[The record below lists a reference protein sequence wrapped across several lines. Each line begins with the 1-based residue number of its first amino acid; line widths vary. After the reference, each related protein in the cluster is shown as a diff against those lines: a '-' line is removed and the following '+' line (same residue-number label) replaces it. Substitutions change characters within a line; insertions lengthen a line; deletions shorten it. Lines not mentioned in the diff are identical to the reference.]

1 MKMIYASVWPRNVGK
16 PVGKGYLLHLPNL
29 RSPICV
35 HAAPGHGQVVL
46 DVEQIY
52 KDTKEAKKLKKCGV
66 RLELSRAEALELIE
80 ALSKEL
86 QVLI

>member
-1 MKMIYASVWPRNVGK
+1 MRMIHTSVWPRNVGK
-16 PVGKGYLLHLPNL
+16 PIGKGYLLHLPNL
-29 RSPICV
+29 RAPLCV

-66 RLELSRAEALELIE
+66 RVELNRVEALELIE
-80 ALSKEL
+80 ALSREL
-86 QVLI
+86 QGL